1 MDLPARPF
9 SQKQNENTIMKR
21 KDLLESSVII
31 PGVVI
36 IVLLL
41 VIAMSYAFDPADL
54 QKLKTANSCTKCDLS
69 GANLSESHVDNASL
83 TNAGWIGGK
92 KYKSGSIG
100 E

>member
-1 MDLPARPF
+1 
-9 SQKQNENTIMKR
+9 MKR
-21 KDLLESSVII
+21 KNLLKRSGII
-31 PGVVI
+31 HDVVI
-36 IVLLL
+36 IISFP
-41 VIAMSYAFDPADL
+41 VIAMSYAFDHADL

-92 KYKSGSIG
+92 KYKSGSIR